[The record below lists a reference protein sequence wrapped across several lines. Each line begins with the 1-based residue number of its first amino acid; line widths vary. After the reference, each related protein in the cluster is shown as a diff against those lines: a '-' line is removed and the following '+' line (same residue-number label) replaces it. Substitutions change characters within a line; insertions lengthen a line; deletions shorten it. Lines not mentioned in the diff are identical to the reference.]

1 MRRPRAG
8 SIAGAWAPFPNASC
22 YRPKSLLETPMPRH
36 SFRRRPPRQDQSN
49 ELIFGRNPVLEA
61 LRGASATVDKVLV
74 VAGSQGMGPVLD
86 EARAHGV
93 PVEMLGRDA
102 LDALSGSGNHQGVA
116 ICAKPFAYVTFE
128 DLVEAAPA
136 MVVLLDGILD
146 PQNLGA
152 IIRSAEVLGAGGVVL
167 PKDRSASVTPA
178 AVRASSGAAIHL
190 PVAQVVNLVRAIEV
204 LKSKGFW
211 VVGLDAGGTSRFQDL
226 PAFDRVVLVVG
237 GEGRGMRP
245 LVVRACDFVVGIPV
259 RGRVTS
265 LNAGAASAIA
275 LHELATRL
283 PAATS

>member
-1 MRRPRAG
+1 M
-8 SIAGAWAPFPNASC
+8 
-22 YRPKSLLETPMPRH
+22 
-36 SFRRRPPRQDQSN
+36 
-49 ELIFGRNPVLEA
+49 LEA
-61 LRGASATVDKVLV
+61 LRGASGSVDKVLV
-74 VAGSQGMGPVLD
+74 VAGSQGTDPIVA

-93 PVEMLGRDA
+93 PVEILGRDA
-102 LDALSGSGNHQGVA
+102 LDALIGSGNHQGVA
-116 ICAKPFAYVTFE
+116 IRAKPFAYIAFE
-128 DLVEAAPA
+128 DLVEATPA

-152 IIRSAEVLGAGGVVL
+152 IIRSAEVLGAGGIVL
-167 PKDRSASVTPA
+167 PKDRSATVSPA

-226 PAFDRVVLVVG
+226 PAFDRVALVVG
-237 GEGRGMRP
+237 GEGRGMRS

-265 LNAGAASAIA
+265 LNASAAAAIA
-275 LHELATRL
+275 LHELAARL
-283 PAATS
+283 PTATAGARIR